1 MLKFIKGNSKI
12 ILRLLLSQIGMTIFG
27 LMISMTMA
35 AIETAKN
42 DGKPVGPGNH
52 VWLLWASVFA
62 VLFYLFICYAALFDE
77 GQRDKIRIEAGRMP
91 YKPAKGFFIALCAA
105 APNFIFALL
114 VVITGFLG
122 SESGPFA
129 FAWAGGASGI
139 LKLVALLFQ
148 GMYWGIMLQ
157 LSRAD
162 VVAAIQPY
170 WYILITLPLLAT
182 GLLGYFAGLKDA
194 SLKNAIK
201 KAFTPEQSTGSA
213 KDKSKKQ

>member
-12 ILRLLLSQIGMTIFG
+12 IIRLLLNQIGMTIFG

-42 DGKPVGPGNH
+42 DGKPVGAGNH
-52 VWLLWASVFA
+52 SWLLWASVFA

-77 GQRDKIRIEAGRMP
+77 GQRDKIRVESGRIP
-91 YKPAKGFFIALCAA
+91 YKPEKGFFITLCAST
-105 APNFIFALL
+105 PNFIFALL
-114 VVITGFLG
+114 VIITGFLG

-139 LKLVALLFQ
+139 LKLIALLFQ

-162 VVAAIQPY
+162 VVAAIPTY
-170 WYILITLPLLAT
+170 WYILIIIPLLVT
-182 GLLGYFAGLKDA
+182 GFLGYFAGLKDA
-194 SLKNAIK
+194 SIKNAIK
-201 KAFTPEQSTGSA
+201 KAFTPEQSTELT
-213 KDKSKKQ
+213 KNKSKKQ